1 MKELTKKLTHQHE
14 KRRGK
19 KKKTKKVEMEK
30 QGMEEV
36 GAETAVELMGNS
48 SVIKEEDKLL
58 KNSLK
63 NSSSSMQSMTK
74 SKESLSLAA
83 SPPKPSKFKQ

>member
-1 MKELTKKLTHQHE
+1 MELTHEQE

-19 KKKTKKVEMEK
+19 KKKTKKVEMDK
-30 QGMEEV
+30 QAMEEV

-48 SVIKEEDKLL
+48 SVIREEDKLL

-63 NSSSSMQSMTK
+63 NS
-74 SKESLSLAA
+74 
-83 SPPKPSKFKQ
+83 

>member
-1 MKELTKKLTHQHE
+1 MKKNRMKELTKELTNEHD

-19 KKKTKKVEMEK
+19 KKKTKKVELGK

-63 NSSSSMQSMTK
+63 NS
-74 SKESLSLAA
+74 
-83 SPPKPSKFKQ
+83 